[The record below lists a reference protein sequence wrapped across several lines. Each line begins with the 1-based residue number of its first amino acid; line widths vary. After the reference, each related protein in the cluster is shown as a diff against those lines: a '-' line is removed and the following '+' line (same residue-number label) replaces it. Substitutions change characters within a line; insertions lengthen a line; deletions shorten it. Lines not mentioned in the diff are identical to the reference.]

1 VAADD
6 EELDEELWAPFLAL
20 RREDRHAAR
29 LRQHV
34 QEDIKRDGRAHLPR
48 RAAALSRDQI
58 VAAAIRIADT
68 EGPEAVS
75 MRRIARELNAGTMSL
90 YWHIASKEELLDRMI
105 DTVQGEQLTVEPSGD
120 WRADMRAMA
129 CNSRAALHRHR
140 WMMDF
145 MGGRPPVGRKS
156 LQNLE
161 RALTS
166 LDGLGLDPAGAVTI
180 AMTIMTYVLGAVLR
194 EVQEM
199 NGERY
204 LAQQFE
210 GVTEEEKAVTLAGF
224 SERIQAS
231 GRYPHMAALL
241 EHGVDPDA
249 AETRDERFRYGLD
262 CLLDG
267 IAARIPP
274 PAPPSPPA
282 PQPPAP

>member
-1 VAADD
+1 MA
-6 EELDEELWAPFLAL
+6 
-20 RREDRHAAR
+20 
-29 LRQHV
+29 
-34 QEDIKRDGRAHLPR
+34 
-48 RAAALSRDQI
+48 
-58 VAAAIRIADT
+58 
-68 EGPEAVS
+68 
-75 MRRIARELNAGTMSL
+75 
-90 YWHIASKEELLDRMI
+90 
-105 DTVQGEQLTVEPSGD
+105 EPSGD
-120 WRADMRAMA
+120 TRADMRAMG
-129 CNSRAALHRHR
+129 CNARAALHRHR
-140 WMMDF
+140 WMVDF

-166 LDGLGLDPAGAVTI
+166 LDGLGLDPAAAVTI

-210 GVTEEEKAVTLAGF
+210 GVSEEEKAATLAGF

-249 AETRDERFRYGLD
+249 AETRDERFWYGLD

-274 PAPPSPPA
+274 RVPPSPPA
-282 PQPPAP
+282 PQPPAPQPPAP